1 MFKVYDIDKSLE
13 TTVYDVSK
21 SIGQS
26 PRFLVYTEEGWQY
39 EESSR
44 YCPVEYAEQKHRN
57 SKKFELKAEGHF
69 LAEFTLDEVSS
80 VQNIIMEYY
89 GNDQGKMAQDNLTKQ
104 MVSDYLS
111 NLNSFEVD
119 GTVQIGDHF
128 SVERVK

>member
-26 PRFLVYTEEGWQY
+26 PKFLVYTEEGWQY
-39 EESSR
+39 EESCR

-57 SKKFELKAEGHF
+57 SKEFELKAEGYF
-69 LAEFTLDEVSS
+69 LADFTLDQVNI
-80 VQNIIMEYY
+80 VQNTIMECY
-89 GNDQGKMAQDNLTKQ
+89 GNDQGKMAQDNLTKR

-111 NLNSFEVD
+111 NLNSLEVD
-119 GTVQIGDHF
+119 DTLQIGDHF